1 MKKLIIIYQMVGSKN
16 DDLTI
21 DVKEYESE
29 ILDTIQMLKQ
39 EKINSV

>member
-1 MKKLIIIYQMVGSKN
+1 MNKLIIIYQMVGSKN